1 MKTIN
6 AGYRLI
12 DDPSITKK
20 IEKVARVCYKSEDKI
35 DEGTDMIMCRSLI
48 KRQHTAMLEHASLVL
63 EVGEQEYA
71 LIETI
76 RSFMENMVEEG
87 EDNKKCFLRYTNCAD
102 ESKNYSVDNLH
113 YVVSG
118 NIRAWY
124 EFMQYANSV
133 HGLPTQLYNLVNDNV
148 NNIFDIDVTEFDSV
162 VFDTYDFDNFYA
174 KVITDMATLSDEE
187 RMIHETFSVLFTVD
201 RGVTHELVRM
211 RDCSFAQESTR
222 YVSYSKKSDSIDTE
236 EDVLYLYCEAGMS
249 MKKIADRS
257 NGKYTEWD
265 IYKILEENNIQK
277 RNFGSRGIIHED
289 YFEVINTPEKAFL
302 LGFITADGNMR
313 NDLSQLTI
321 TQKEDESWWILNMIR
336 NFIQPDA
343 KSLTIT
349 NKKLCKDLFDK
360 GIIPNKTYDFTQVEI
375 DKLWTSVPNEYKYD
389 FIRGLLDGDGNIR
402 WFYQKDTSKTMS
414 CNIGFT
420 GNKFLLQKI
429 IDFIKQEFNY
439 EPKIKDYENYSRF
452 YITDHIIGKQLCE
465 KMYENF
471 VFPYGHSKTIRYY
484 ETFNLPI
491 PINNDDDTKRDFN
504 VIIPYMFINPQ
515 QGKALWT
522 WGNAMVNSEIAY
534 KNLIDLGAKP
544 QEARDVLPTSVKADI
559 VMTTNLQEWRH
570 IFNLRACDSTG
581 PAHPQMKEVM
591 IPLFKEMREKYPFAF
606 GDMVAADEVTK

>member
-1 MKTIN
+1 MKIIN
-6 AGYRLI
+6 AGYKLI
-12 DDPSITKK
+12 EEPSITKK

-48 KRQHTAMLEHASLVL
+48 NRQHTAMLEHGNLIL
-63 EVGEQEYA
+63 EVGEQEYT

-102 ESKNYSVDNLH
+102 ESKNYSIDNLH

-124 EFMQYANSV
+124 EFMQYANSI
-133 HGLPTQLYNLVNDNV
+133 HGLPAQLYNLVNDNV
-148 NNIFDIDVTEFDSV
+148 NNIFDIDVTEFDSI
-162 VFDTYDFDNFYA
+162 VFNIYNPDDFYA
-174 KVITDMATLSDEE
+174 KVITDMLTLSDEE
-187 RMIHETFSVLFTVD
+187 RMVHETFSVLFTVD

-222 YVSYSKKSDSIDTE
+222 YVSYSKKTDIVNTK

-277 RNFGSRGIIHED
+277 RTLGSRGIIYEN
-289 YFEVINTPEKAFL
+289 YFEIIDTPEKAFL
-302 LGFITADGNMR
+302 LGFITADGSMR

-375 DKLWTSVPNEYKYD
+375 DKLWASVPNEYKYD

-484 ETFNLPI
+484 EAFNLPI
-491 PINNDDDTKRDFN
+491 PINNDDATKRDFN

-559 VMTTNLQEWRH
+559 VMTTNLQEWKH

-581 PAHPQMKEVM
+581 PAHPQMAEVM

>member
-1 MKTIN
+1 MKIIN
-6 AGYRLI
+6 AGYKLI
-12 DDPSITKK
+12 EEPSITKK
-20 IEKVARVCYKSEDKI
+20 IEKIARVCYKSEDKI
-35 DEGTDMIMCRSLI
+35 NEGTDITMCRSLI
-48 KRQHTAMLEHASLVL
+48 NRQHTAMLEHGNIVL
-63 EVGEQEYA
+63 EVGEQEYTLVKIIKA
-71 LIETI
+71 
-76 RSFMENMVEEG
+76 FMENIIVDNK
-87 EDNKKCFLRYTNCAD
+87 DNKKCFLRYTNRIDAEGIEC
-102 ESKNYSVDNLH
+102 H
-113 YVVSG
+113 YIISG

-124 EFMQYANSV
+124 EFMQYANSIN
-133 HGLPTQLYNLVNDNV
+133 GLPIQLYNLINDNV
-148 NNIFDIDVTEFDSV
+148 NNIFNIDVTEFDSI
-162 VFDTYDFDNFYA
+162 VFDIYDSNDFYA
-174 KVITDMATLSDEE
+174 KVITDMSTLSDEE

-201 RGVTHELVRM
+201 RGITHELVRM

-222 YVSYSKKSDSIDTE
+222 YVSYSKKTDTVNTE

-277 RNFGSRGIIHED
+277 RTFGSRGIIYEN
-289 YFEVINTPEKAFL
+289 YFEIIDTPEKAFL
-302 LGFITADGNMR
+302 LGFITADGSMR

-375 DKLWTSVPNEYKYD
+375 DKLWTSVPDEYKYD

-465 KMYENF
+465 KMYKNF

-484 ETFNLPI
+484 EAFGLPI
-491 PINNDDDTKRDFN
+491 PINNDDATKRDFN

-515 QGKALWT
+515 QGKALWI
-522 WGNAMVNSEIAY
+522 WGNVMVNSEITY

-544 QEARDVLPTSVKADI
+544 QEARNVLPTSIKADI
-559 VMTTNLQEWRH
+559 VMTTNLAEWKH

-581 PAHPQMKEVM
+581 PAHPQIHEVM
-591 IPLFKEMREKYPFAF
+591 IPLFKEMRNKYPFAF
-606 GDMVAADEVTK
+606 GDMIAADEVHA

>member
-1 MKTIN
+1 MKIIN
-6 AGYRLI
+6 AGYQLI
-12 DDPSITKK
+12 EEPSITKK

-48 KRQHTAMLEHASLVL
+48 NRQHTAMLEHASIIL
-63 EVGEQEYA
+63 EVGEQEYM

-76 RSFMENMVEEG
+76 RNMMENIIEDG
-87 EDNKKCFLRYTNCAD
+87 EQNRKCYLRYTNSTSD
-102 ESKNYSVDNLH
+102 GDNYH
-113 YVVSG
+113 YFVSG

-124 EFMQYANSV
+124 EFMMYANSV
-133 HGLPTQLYNLVNDNV
+133 NGLPKRLYNIINDNV
-148 NNIFDIDVTEFDSV
+148 NNIFDIDVDAFDV
-162 VFDTYDFDNFYA
+162 DAFDYIYDEDDFYA
-174 KVITDMATLSDEE
+174 KVVTDMNQLTDEE
-187 RMIHETFSVLFTVD
+187 RMVHETFSVLFTVD
-201 RGVTHELVRM
+201 RGVANELVRM

-222 YVSYSKKSDSIDTE
+222 YVSYSKKTDIVNTK

-277 RNFGSRGIIHED
+277 RTLGSRGIIYEN
-289 YFEVINTPEKAFL
+289 YFEIIDTPEKAFL
-302 LGFITADGNMR
+302 LGFITADGSMR

-484 ETFNLPI
+484 EAFNLPI
-491 PINNDDDTKRDFN
+491 PINNDDATKRDFN

-559 VMTTNLQEWRH
+559 VMTTNLAEWKH

-581 PAHPQMKEVM
+581 PAHPQMAEVM
-591 IPLFKEMREKYPFAF
+591 RPLLRKMKQKYPFAF